1 MYSFCERE
9 RNNISHPFLYIMFM
23 ELFDLN
29 TYRLSELMKSIV
41 KKPILPYVKTLTL
54 EMVVNDHNDDV
65 EVNIKETF
73 FGSLKRS
80 S

>member
-1 MYSFCERE
+1 
-9 RNNISHPFLYIMFM
+9 MFM

-29 TYRLSELMKSIV
+29 TYRLSELMKSV

-65 EVNIKETF
+65 EVPYVRLVISSKTINNIQITE
-73 FGSLKRS
+73 S
-80 S
+80 SER